1 MGCHIIILTD
11 KYYVEAN
18 TEILFTKPFG
28 IPINRD
34 VGRGE
39 EFAAALHPLFTHS
52 SPIYFYTST
61 HKGGY
66 TSSYR
71 FWVQVKSG
79 EERVKSCWWLFTSRN
94 ADKHRGF
101 GRKGEEWRDFC
112 RMLNINHIDRIGKS
126 GFPVW
131 DDCLIGTA
139 YCSLFRQLA
148 VRPKQPTGHTQ
159 TAHLSFGDKYQNIG
173 DLSAKNSHIK
183 TKTKWNFPEIWRV

>member
-1 MGCHIIILTD
+1 MWKQTR
-11 KYYVEAN
+11 KYSS
-18 TEILFTKPFG
+18 LFTKPSG
-28 IPINRD
+28 IPINRAIAE
-34 VGRGE
+34 VKSSQQ
-39 EFAAALHPLFTHS
+39 LFTHS
-52 SPIYFYTST
+52 SPIYFNTST

-66 TSSYR
+66 TSTYR

-126 GFPVW
+126 VFPVW

-139 YCSLFRQLA
+139 DCSLFRQLA